1 MAKGRV
7 YISGQLVGLAE
18 HAIVLEAMR
27 HMAGEFHVTR
37 LIDSTFDFYADIQAI
52 RSPGGEFMVRHLI
65 ALHESNED

>member
-7 YISGQLVGLAE
+7 YIAGQLVGLAE

-27 HMAGEFHVTR
+27 HMTGDFHVTN

-52 RSPGGEFMVRHLI
+52 RSPGGEFLVRHLV
-65 ALHESNED
+65 ALHASNER